1 MSVASFTAD
10 DVQSPSP
17 FLSSV
22 AVEAGTAA
30 VCFLLFLAAAPAV
43 APSSFFLLGAMETVA
58 ALKVEMSLVGE
69 TMAKER
75 EEEDDG
81 VCRGEWVK
89 VKSLAPLSYL
99 QYEQTNHSRSKRNVL
114 LHTIWPS
121 TWRTWRLIVVA
132 HYARKKRDMITSLE
146 NRPFRSETVHASL

>member
-1 MSVASFTAD
+1 M
-10 DVQSPSP
+10 
-17 FLSSV
+17 
-22 AVEAGTAA
+22 EA
-30 VCFLLFLAAAPAV
+30 
-43 APSSFFLLGAMETVA
+43 VA

-81 VCRGEWVK
+81 VCRWEWVK
-89 VKSLAPLSYL
+89 VKSLAPLPYL
-99 QYEQTNHSRSKRNVL
+99 QYRQTNHSHSKRNVP

-121 TWRTWRLIVVA
+121 TWRTWRLTVAA
-132 HYARKKRDMITSLE
+132 HYARKKRDMITSLK